1 MGAMIME
8 MCSRD
13 EERIRWIRF
22 FPIVDILIGE

>member
-13 EERIRWIRF
+13 EELIRWIRF